1 MSTTPSK
8 IITLGAAPGRLFE
21 LGCAPLR
28 WLRSLHT
35 RLLAADGPRMEHEFL
50 LDGINAERREVEA
63 AATESE
69 QLATIETALSAELQ
83 GFLRDPRSPGVID
96 ASESRQLARD
106 MLRLNQQTA
115 EHTHHLRDLAS

>member
-1 MSTTPSK
+1 MSTKPSN
-8 IITLGAAPGRLFE
+8 ITTLGSAPGRLFE

-35 RLLAADGPRMEHEFL
+35 RLLAADGPRMEHDLL
-50 LDGINAERREVEA
+50 LDGIAAEHREVEA
-63 AATESE
+63 TATESE
-69 QLATIETALSAELQ
+69 QLATIETTLSAELQ